1 MHVKDVQAI
10 SRIHVSGNRRKARAV
25 PCRSDRFSLYVAAGL
40 PDPAMPVYLLN
51 KGVL

>member
-1 MHVKDVQAI
+1 MLVKDVQAI
-10 SRIHVSGNRRKARAV
+10 SRIHVSENRRARAV
-25 PCRSDRFSLYVAAGL
+25 PGRSDRFSLFVAAGL